1 MMIVWHTRLAHGWR
15 ANLKNRPNGSA
26 QLAHQT
32 IGASFGAPTAHDDP
46 FRPISRSAQPGRVLP
61 FFLSRST
68 ARRLGCEASVAAFI
82 HEDMTKMLD
91 TILGKLRPKTDST
104 EAIRSAIAAT
114 ADALTAAEAAVAK
127 LRAGRGD
134 ALLAGGEQAA
144 KAEAAL
150 RAAVDEA
157 ERLAALREA
166 LDRRLAEAARKEAAA
181 ALQAAL
187 AEAGKAVA
195 AFDVF
200 REREYPALAQ
210 KIAAGLV
217 LEQKARDAIARVT
230 DIHQQMPDEDRPG
243 ISIPQIALAPPF
255 HPFGFGRAV
264 HLPSPDGSR
273 PIWPART

>member
-1 MMIVWHTRLAHGWR
+1 M
-15 ANLKNRPNGSA
+15 
-26 QLAHQT
+26 
-32 IGASFGAPTAHDDP
+32 
-46 FRPISRSAQPGRVLP
+46 
-61 FFLSRST
+61 
-68 ARRLGCEASVAAFI
+68 
-82 HEDMTKMLD
+82 
-91 TILGKLRPKTDST
+91 
-104 EAIRSAIAAT
+104 
-114 ADALTAAEAAVAK
+114 AK
-127 LRAGRGD
+127 LRAGRGE

-157 ERLAALREA
+157 DRLAALREA

-264 HLPSPDGSR
+264 HLPSLDGSR
-273 PIWPART
+273 PIWPVLRG